1 MTTPA
6 LTRLA
11 DRAPQDRTPYGSG
24 RWLQVRASTASAEIV
39 GQIRQR
45 LFDGMLKPGDFVGTE
60 GSLSVEFGVSRITLR
75 DALRILEANGIVE
88 VKVGKAGGVRV
99 AHPNP
104 ERFADALAVQLMLAG
119 ISETEIFDAQ
129 MGAEVRAV
137 QLAAEIATQED
148 ILALEAQ
155 LARCAD
161 EIDDP
166 EAFVHESLAFHS
178 CLVRAAH
185 NRALLAQFQAL
196 RHLSWRAIAR
206 TSTPARSRRVLERH
220 RSVLDA
226 VKQHDAER
234 AATLIGEHF
243 QQIIDIHA
251 ARQAAQTVGEAGA

>member
-1 MTTPA
+1 MTTSA
-6 LTRLA
+6 VTQL
-11 DRAPQDRTPYGSG
+11 DRASDGNTAYGSG

-45 LFDGMLKPGDFVGTE
+45 LFDGHLKPGDFIGTE

-104 ERFADALAVQLMLAG
+104 ERFADALAVQLKLAG

-129 MGAEVRAV
+129 MGAEMRAV
-137 QLAAEIATQED
+137 QIAAKIATKED
-148 ILALEAQ
+148 ITALEAQ
-155 LARCAD
+155 LARCVDAV
-161 EIDDP
+161 EDP
-166 EAFVHESLAFHS
+166 EGFVHESQAFHLS
-178 CLVRAAH
+178 LVRAAH

-196 RHLSWRAIAR
+196 RHLSWRVIVRNSAP
-206 TSTPARSRRVLERH
+206 TRSRRVLERH
-220 RSVLDA
+220 RNVLDA
-226 VKQHDAER
+226 VKQHDGAR
-234 AATLIGEHF
+234 AATLISEHF

-251 ARQAAQTVGEAGA
+251 AIQAEQIATEANA

>member
-1 MTTPA
+1 M
-6 LTRLA
+6 
-11 DRAPQDRTPYGSG
+11 PYGSG
-24 RWLQVRASTASAEIV
+24 RWLQVRMSTASAEIV

-45 LFDGMLKPGDFVGTE
+45 LFDGKLKPGDFIGTE
-60 GSLSVEFGVSRITLR
+60 GSLSAEFGVSRITLR

-99 AHPNP
+99 AHPSP

-137 QLAAEIATQED
+137 QLAARSATRED
-148 ILALEAQ
+148 IIALEAQ
-155 LARCAD
+155 LARCVDAV
-161 EIDDP
+161 DDA
-166 EAFVHESLAFHS
+166 EGFVRESLAFHLG
-178 CLVRAAH
+178 LVRASH

-206 TSTPARSRRVLERH
+206 TSNPVRSRRVLERH

-226 VKQHDAER
+226 VKQHDADR
-234 AATLIGEHF
+234 AAALIGEHF
-243 QQIIDIHA
+243 QQIIDSHA
-251 ARQAAQTVGEAGA
+251 ALRAEELAGAPNA